1 MTSAPK
7 AAALSR
13 AEQLASRRARLREEC
28 DIQRR
33 HLGAIAAELQ
43 YELSGIDRTV
53 LMMRRVA
60 SKPVVVSAGVA
71 LLTLIGPK
79 RALRWATKG
88 AFWYGAGKKVL
99 GTIGQPAVA
108 NLISLGLARVQGRS
122 AVRSLRPE

>member
-7 AAALSR
+7 AATLSR
-13 AEQLASRRARLREEC
+13 AEQLANQRARLREQC

-33 HLGAIAAELQ
+33 HLGAIAADLQ

-60 SKPVVVSAGVA
+60 SKPIVVSAGVA

-88 AFWYGAGKKVL
+88 AFWYSAGKKVL

-108 NLISLGLARVQGRS
+108 NLVSLGLSRIQRRDEVTK
-122 AVRSLRPE
+122 

>member
-1 MTSAPK
+1 MTSASK
-7 AAALSR
+7 AATVSR
-13 AEQLASRRARLREEC
+13 AEQLANRRTRLREQC

-33 HLGAIAAELQ
+33 HLGVIATDLQ
-43 YELSGIDRTV
+43 YELIGIDRTV

-88 AFWYGAGKKVL
+88 AFLYNAGKKVL
-99 GTIGQPAVA
+99 AMSAAYPQVA
-108 NLISLGLARVQGRS
+108 ASLQS
-122 AVRSLRPE
+122 AVRSLQVQKRT

>member
-7 AAALSR
+7 AATLSR
-13 AEQLASRRARLREEC
+13 AEQLASRRARLREQC

-79 RALRWATKG
+79 RALRWASKG
-88 AFWYGAGKKVL
+88 AFWYGAAKK
-99 GTIGQPAVA
+99 AVA
-108 NLISLGLARVQGRS
+108 VAAAHPQLAASLQS
-122 AVRSLRPE
+122 AVRSLQVQKRS

>member
-1 MTSAPK
+1 VRVFDTPMSSAPK
-7 AAALSR
+7 AATLSR
-13 AEQLASRRARLREEC
+13 AEQLAYRRARLREQC

-33 HLGAIAAELQ
+33 HLGAIAADLQ

-79 RALRWATKG
+79 RALSWASKG
-88 AFWYGAGKKVL
+88 AFLYGAGKRVA
-99 GTIGQPAVA
+99 GAIGQPAVA
-108 NLISLGLARVQGRS
+108 NLISLGLSKLQQR
-122 AVRSLRPE
+122 